1 VTLFGIQQID
11 DHIHIGH
18 FPVQLPISVSNQ
30 LLDTRRKNFDK
41 MNNAIHQ
48 NVARDDSNSGLSN
61 TMLDLMIA
69 LLVLVLLALALVGGL
84 LVLRRKKRNNRKQN
98 LLPVYNGESPRRRL
112 TITTN
117 KSDSVMVYD
126 EKRSLMEN
134 SDSPPPSPV
143 PEIRITFPEEEDES
157 GKRTSGRMV
166 IVRISDAG
174 SVGLEPCHEDLPP
187 YQSNDTG
194 RFQSLDIERMG
205 GLKEKKEMKTYH

>member
-1 VTLFGIQQID
+1 MTN
-11 DHIHIGH
+11 
-18 FPVQLPISVSNQ
+18 PI
-30 LLDTRRKNFDK
+30 R
-41 MNNAIHQ
+41 I
-48 NVARDDSNSGLSN
+48 VARDDSNGGLSN

-84 LVLRRKKRNNRKQN
+84 LVLRRKKRNNRQN
-98 LLPVYNGESPRRRL
+98 LLPVHNGESPAHRRRL
-112 TITTN
+112 TISTN
-117 KSDSVMVYD
+117 KTDSVLVYD

-157 GKRTSGRMV
+157 GKRKSGRMV

-174 SVGLEPCHEDLPP
+174 SVGLEPCHEELPP
-187 YQSNDTG
+187 YQSNDSG

-205 GLKEKKEMKTYH
+205 GLKEKEEIKTYH

>member
-1 VTLFGIQQID
+1 MTNL
-11 DHIHIGH
+11 
-18 FPVQLPISVSNQ
+18 LPR
-30 LLDTRRKNFDK
+30 L
-41 MNNAIHQ
+41 
-48 NVARDDSNSGLSN
+48 VARDNSDGGLSN

-69 LLVLVLLALALVGGL
+69 LLVLVLLGLALVGGL
-84 LVLRRKKRNNRKQN
+84 LILRRKKRNNRNKN
-98 LLPVYNGESPRRRL
+98 LLPVYNGQSPDHRRRL
-112 TITTN
+112 TISTN
-117 KSDSVMVYD
+117 KTDSVMVYD

-157 GKRTSGRMV
+157 GKRKSGRMV

-174 SVGLEPCHEDLPP
+174 SVGLEPCHEELPP

-205 GLKEKKEMKTYH
+205 GLKEKEDTYR

>member
-1 VTLFGIQQID
+1 MNSV
-11 DHIHIGH
+11 
-18 FPVQLPISVSNQ
+18 LPR
-30 LLDTRRKNFDK
+30 L
-41 MNNAIHQ
+41 
-48 NVARDDSNSGLSN
+48 VARDDSDGGLSN

-69 LLVLVLLALALVGGL
+69 LLVLVLLGLALVGGL
-84 LVLRRKKRNNRKQN
+84 LILRRKKRNNRKN
-98 LLPVYNGESPRRRL
+98 LLPVHNGESPAHRRRL
-112 TITTN
+112 TISTN
-117 KSDSVMVYD
+117 KSDSIMVYD

-157 GKRTSGRMV
+157 GKRKSGRMV

-174 SVGLEPCHEDLPP
+174 SVGLEPCHEELPP

-205 GLKEKKEMKTYH
+205 GLKEKEETYR

>member
-1 VTLFGIQQID
+1 
-11 DHIHIGH
+11 
-18 FPVQLPISVSNQ
+18 
-30 LLDTRRKNFDK
+30 

>member
-1 VTLFGIQQID
+1 MTNL
-11 DHIHIGH
+11 
-18 FPVQLPISVSNQ
+18 LPR
-30 LLDTRRKNFDK
+30 L
-41 MNNAIHQ
+41 
-48 NVARDDSNSGLSN
+48 VARDNSDGGLSN

-69 LLVLVLLALALVGGL
+69 LLVLVLLGLALVGGL
-84 LVLRRKKRNNRKQN
+84 LILRRKKRNNRNHN
-98 LLPVYNGESPRRRL
+98 LLPVYNGESPAHHRRL
-112 TITTN
+112 TISTN
-117 KSDSVMVYD
+117 KTDSVMVYD

-157 GKRTSGRMV
+157 GKRKSGRMV

-174 SVGLEPCHEDLPP
+174 SVGLEPCQEELPP

-205 GLKEKKEMKTYH
+205 GLKEKEDTYR